1 MQRQKFDIVCIN
13 LLPIQLNLH
22 IMRTI
27 VTAILMTLTV
37 VGASAQNSLSI
48 LDLNLTPWGSVD
60 ESIIQSQGLIE
71 NTNGSGDIEVLVKR
85 ITVDTVPGS
94 QNYFCWAQCYE
105 PITSVSPAPLVIGA
119 GQSVDNF
126 YADYKPLGQAGVST
140 LTYCFYDRM
149 NQADSVCATIRF
161 SASPTGVLDVF
172 KGNESG
178 VSEAYPSPARALT
191 NINYALHQGWRN
203 AELAVYSMLGSKV
216 KTVKLKEDQGTVKL
230 DVTSL
235 PTGMYFYTLAVD
247 GHTVQTRKMLVT
259 K

>member
-1 MQRQKFDIVCIN
+1 MKSIVSFLSLC
-13 LLPIQLNLH
+13 
-22 IMRTI
+22 
-27 VTAILMTLTV
+27 LMV
-37 VGASAQNSLSI
+37 SGAVAQNSLSI

-71 NTNGSGDIEVLVKR
+71 NTNGNGDIEVMVKR
-85 ITVDTVPGS
+85 ITVDTITGS

-105 PITSVSPAPLVIGA
+105 PVVSVSPAPVVIGA
-119 GQSVDNF
+119 GQSADNF
-126 YADYKPLGQAGVST
+126 YADYKPQGHAGVST
-140 LTYCFYDRM
+140 LTYCFYNRL

-172 KGNESG
+172 KSDRSG
-178 VSEAYPSPARALT
+178 VSEAYPNPARSVA

-203 AELAVYSMLGSKV
+203 AEITVYSMLGSKV

-230 DVTSL
+230 DVASL

-247 GHTVQTRKMLVT
+247 GNTMQTRKMLVT